1 VPTNT
6 YTSLATVTLGGSD
19 AETIF
24 GSIPATYRDLVIVIS
39 GTASGETS
47 PSVRFNE
54 DAGENYA
61 NLRMFANPSTY
72 TQQAFNASYGS
83 LGYMNTERSSVVMH
97 ILDYSV
103 TTKQKV
109 AFGRNSNTGTL
120 RFEAVRWTNTSA
132 IHTISVRMD
141 GAQTYS
147 TGTVISLY
155 GIVG

>member
-1 VPTNT
+1 MPTNT
-6 YTSLATVTLGGSD
+6 YTALATVTLGGSD
-19 AETIF
+19 AEIIF

-47 PSVRFNE
+47 PSLRFNE
-54 DAGENYA
+54 DAGENYS
-61 NLRMFANPSTY
+61 NLRMFANSSTY
-72 TQQAFNASYGS
+72 TQQAFTASYAS

-120 RFEAVRWTNTSA
+120 RFESARWNNTSA

-141 GAQTYS
+141 GGQTYS
-147 TGTVISLY
+147 NTTVISLY